1 MKRSEIKFGLLIN
14 AIGCSHPRQSH
25 SVMFSLNKLSKLIY
39 WFQPLVNCR
48 LEFCFW
54 HGMLHRL
61 KSFIE
66 VMWLFCREKLD
77 NILYKI
83 GERFMLAHR
92 FSFISIMFCGTWY
105 HVLWNMNFSIHTV
118 LVSHF
123 FQTDIFYGWI
133 INNKKWIT

>member
-66 VMWLFCREKLD
+66 VMWLCRREKLD

-83 GERFMLAHR
+83 RDGFMLAHR
-92 FSFISIMFCGTWY
+92 FSFISIMYCGMWTSLY
-105 HVLWNMNFSIHTV
+105 ILFLYLT
-118 LVSHF
+118 F